1 MSKDEGEEK
10 MMFEKSCGCIII
22 NDNKVLLINDTNGNW
37 GFPKGHVEENETDIE
52 TAIRETKEEV
62 NLDVEVDE
70 NRKYTIKYKTDR
82 DTLKTVVYFVA
93 KIKGGEIKPQI
104 GEVNEIKWL
113 DFNEAMQKIT
123 YENVK
128 EVFRKIIINS

>member
-1 MSKDEGEEK
+1 MSKNEGEEK